1 MLNVTKGDFLHLM
14 TSLAKTCNAQWTPT
28 QVRKSAE
35 EIYTNSIPKRSGTT
49 DRFVLSGYVVLL
61 EEQVSY
67 EVLADPKQLL
77 NMNFLLSKKGMELYL
92 RNECNY
98 YGYPLEETNIE
109 LNRIM
114 RSFCRFGW

>member
-14 TSLAKTCNAQWTPT
+14 ISVAQTCNAQWTPA
-28 QVRKSAE
+28 QVRQSAE
-35 EIYTNSIPKRSGTT
+35 EIYSNSIPKRKGST
-49 DRFVLSGYVVLL
+49 DRFILGGYVVLL
-61 EEQVSY
+61 EQCVPY
-67 EVLADPKQLL
+67 EVLADPQQLPHL
-77 NMNFLLSKKGMELYL
+77 NFLLSKKGMEFYL

-98 YGYPLEETNIE
+98 YGFPMEKTNVE